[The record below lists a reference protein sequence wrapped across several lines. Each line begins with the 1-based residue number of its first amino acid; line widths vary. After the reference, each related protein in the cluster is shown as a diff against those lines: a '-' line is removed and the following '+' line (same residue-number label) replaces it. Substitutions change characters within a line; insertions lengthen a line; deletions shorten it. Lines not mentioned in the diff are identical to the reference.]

1 MTDGTTHRVGLI
13 GESLRLS
20 LARAVHERE
29 AHALGLDY
37 RYRVLDVDDD
47 ARHADLGVTIARLV
61 DEGYRGINVTHPFK
75 KAVVPLMDELSPDAR
90 ALGAVNTVVFA
101 DRRLI
106 GHNTDWFGFA
116 RAFETELGD
125 VPRRRVVQ
133 LGAGGAGVA
142 VAHAMLRAGVE
153 GLVLLGRNTVA
164 AEASAD
170 ALRRIHPAAAVRVDR
185 IAALG
190 DHLGTADGVVN
201 ATPVGMP
208 AHPGTPVPAE
218 LLRRD
223 LWVDDI
229 VYQPM
234 TTELLRDARA
244 AGCRISSGGGMFVY
258 QAAENLRLFTGVR
271 PDPARMLAHLREI
284 AESGTQGVS
293 PGAADLR

>member
-13 GESLRLS
+13 GAGLRLS

-29 AHALGLDY
+29 ARALGLDY
-37 RYRVLDVDDD
+37 RYRVLDVDP
-47 ARHADLGVTIARLV
+47 RHADLGATIARLV
-61 DEGYRGINVTHPFK
+61 EGGYRGINVTHPFK
-75 KAVVPLMDELSPDAR
+75 KAVVPLVDELSPDAK

-101 DRRLI
+101 DGRLI

-116 RAFETELGD
+116 RAFEAELGD

-153 GLVLLGRNTVA
+153 GLVLLGRDTVA

-201 ATPVGMP
+201 ATPIGMP

-218 LLRRD
+218 LLRQD

-244 AGCRISSGGGMFVY
+244 AGCRTSGGGGMFVY

-284 AESGTQGVS
+284 VESGTQGVLAGS
-293 PGAADLR
+293 